1 MTSVQIHQLHKT
13 FFMGDQAVRAVNGVD
28 LDIQDGSFTVIM
40 GPSGSGKSTLLYL
53 IGGLEYPTSGSI
65 VVDGAAVEKMSGQ
78 ELAEYRKRKVG
89 FVFQSF
95 YLLPTMTSLENVA
108 FPMRFAGVATRQ
120 RRQRAEVLLKQV
132 GLHDRMKH
140 LPTELSGGQQQRVA
154 IARAL
159 ANDPHLI
166 LGDEPTGNL
175 DRKLGGEII
184 QLLLKLHQEGRTV
197 IIVTHDPSIADLAT
211 QVVYM
216 LDGLIVSKDEYMMN
230 VTLIKTS
237 AAPTT
242 G

>member
-1 MTSVQIHQLHKT
+1 MTTVQIHQLHKT
-13 FFMGDQAVRAVNGVD
+13 FFMGDQSVLAVNGVD
-28 LDIQDGSFTVIM
+28 LDVLDGSFTVIM

-65 VVDGAAVEKMSGQ
+65 VVDGDDVGKMSGQ
-78 ELAEYRKRKVG
+78 ELAEYRKKKVG

-108 FPMRFAGVATRQ
+108 FPMRFAGVPTRQ
-120 RRQRAEVLLKQV
+120 RKERAEVLLTQV

-159 ANDPHLI
+159 ANNPRLI

-175 DRKLGGEII
+175 DRKLGAEII
-184 QLLLKLHQEGRTV
+184 QLLLKFHNEGRTV
-197 IIVTHDPSIADLAT
+197 ILVTHDPTIADLAT

-216 LDGLIVSKDEYMMN
+216 LDGLIVSKDEYMKN
-230 VTLIKTS
+230 VSLVKTP
-237 AAPTT
+237 AAAVTE
-242 G
+242 